1 MAKMVRL
8 FKSELFSLT
17 ILALLA
23 GCASYSGR
31 GLEPGIST
39 ETEVREVMGA
49 PAATWETP
57 DGPAW
62 AYPRGPLGVET
73 FLVRFD
79 ADGKLAL
86 IEQVL
91 DEEHFA
97 QIKAD
102 LTQDDVLHLI
112 GPPFQILTF
121 PALNE
126 VSWDYRFRDLW
137 GYNSIFS
144 ASFDEAGRVKRTFRQ
159 RENVGNGRHR

>member
-1 MAKMVRL
+1 MARL
-8 FKSELFSLT
+8 FRSASLGLT

-31 GLEPGIST
+31 GLEPGIAS
-39 ETEVREVMGA
+39 ESEVWNVMGE

-57 DGPAW
+57 DGLAW

-102 LTQDDVLHLI
+102 MAQHDVLHVI

-121 PALNE
+121 SNLNE

-137 GYNSIFS
+137 GYSSIFS
-144 ASFDEAGRVKRTFRQ
+144 AIFDEAGRVKRTFRQ
-159 RENVGNGRHR
+159 RENVGNGHHM

>member
-1 MAKMVRL
+1 MLRL
-8 FKSELFSLT
+8 FGSALIGFS
-17 ILALLA
+17 ILALLC

-31 GLEPGIST
+31 GLEPGITS
-39 ETEVREVMGA
+39 ETEVREVMGV

-57 DGPAW
+57 DGPVW

-79 ADGKLAL
+79 ADRKLVL

-97 QIKAD
+97 QIKPD
-102 LTQDDVLHLI
+102 MTQDDVLHLS

-121 PALNE
+121 SNLNE

-137 GYNSIFS
+137 GYSSIFS
-144 ASFDEAGRVKRTFRQ
+144 AIFDEAGRVKRTFRQ
-159 RENVGNGRHR
+159 RENVGNSRHR